1 MHHDD
6 DISEIEP
13 AKAYQ
18 VREQH
23 ELALNGCDI
32 QERNTSEL
40 VTTVT
45 AQSVLMGSLDTL
57 KHNK

>member
-45 AQSVLMGSLDTL
+45 A
-57 KHNK
+57 